1 VIEVVSNIIN
11 NMNDQELFNTVNKM
25 SNTKSL
31 FSMSGFSFK
40 ESPYRNRRAELIGEA
55 VKDINLLRKG
65 TIYKP
70 TTERLLAI
78 KCNRNPF
85 LKDDG
90 ELELLLRTCREKR
103 NYSKLF
109 YILK

>member
-1 VIEVVSNIIN
+1 
-11 NMNDQELFNTVNKM
+11 MT
-25 SNTKSL
+25 
-31 FSMSGFSFK
+31 GFSFK
-40 ESPYRNRRAELIGEA
+40 ESPYRNRRDELISEA
-55 VKDINLLRKG
+55 VKDINLLRSG
-65 TIYKP
+65 TKYKP
-70 TTERLLAI
+70 TTARLLAI

-90 ELELLLRTCREKR
+90 ELELLLRHCRNKR